1 MVFVNNS
8 VDSRGGEDAHP
19 YYTRVMSNKLNLL
32 FAIILVV
39 LLVAAG
45 VYMSKHKKAPSVDP
59 LSAPVA
65 DIDITSGS
73 ESVLE
78 GLPKDLPINSQN
90 IVEQKRLNYPG
101 QNAILYSLSYRT
113 SRSADDVV
121 ADYVSYFSSHDYRLR
136 TASSTAA
143 TSTNMSIAAEKSNGS
158 MTVAVSPR
166 EGFNLVNVAVLY
178 TK

>member
-1 MVFVNNS
+1 
-8 VDSRGGEDAHP
+8 
-19 YYTRVMSNKLNLL
+19 MSNKLNLL

-78 GLPKDLPINSQN
+78 GLPKDLPINPQN
-90 IVEQKRLNYPG
+90 IVEQKRLNYPA
-101 QNAILYSLSYRT
+101 QNTILYSLSYRT
-113 SRSADDVV
+113 SRSPEDVV
-121 ADYVSYFSSHDYRLR
+121 AEYKSYFSSHAYSLK
-136 TASSTAA
+136 TASSTA
-143 TSTNMSIAAEKSNGS
+143 TSTSMRLAAENSNS
-158 MTVAVSPR
+158 SITIVASPK